1 MTSESD
7 PIDAQL
13 LKRYRQASDADPVAP
28 SDAARAAILAE
39 ARRVAEQPTAPA
51 FDTSQP
57 AANQSRFRLAAF
69 GTLGAVLLTALIAV
83 PQLWERPP
91 TRTATE
97 RPSLAANAPAA
108 APTAEALASAPPA
121 PSLAPSASASRQA
134 ALQEQLAE
142 VVVAQKSAERAQA
155 AKENRMSAALQRRKS
170 EPDNYTP
177 SPPLA
182 AGHADRLS
190 SFADRTAAPSAAA
203 SSAQSAPAASL
214 DAHVAAADTAGIA
227 KIDRAAL
234 DTRDTLGRTP
244 LMLATLAGQVETVR
258 SLLGRGANPNIADN
272 DGKTPLQVA
281 KAGNFEEI
289 TQLLEVAGAH

>member
-1 MTSESD
+1 
-7 PIDAQL
+7 L
-13 LKRYRQASDADPVAP
+13 
-28 SDAARAAILAE
+28 
-39 ARRVAEQPTAPA
+39 
-51 FDTSQP
+51 
-57 AANQSRFRLAAF
+57 
-69 GTLGAVLLTALIAV
+69 
-83 PQLWERPP
+83 
-91 TRTATE
+91 
-97 RPSLAANAPAA
+97 
-108 APTAEALASAPPA
+108 
-121 PSLAPSASASRQA
+121 ASRQA

-142 VVVAQKSAERAQA
+142 VVVAQKSADRAQA

-190 SFADRTAAPSAAA
+190 SFAGRTAAPSAAA

-214 DAHVAAADTAGIA
+214 DAGVAAAAGPAGIA
-227 KIDRAAL
+227 PIDHGAAL

-244 LMLATLAGQVETVR
+244 LMRATLAGQVENVR

-281 KAGNFEEI
+281 KAGNFQEI